1 MGWFWVC
8 SLKCTSWIAIGYPR
22 HLAMTCAQAQAMV
35 MSCEYGQCFFQSEL
49 AFYEIP
55 VQKFRW
61 HAWGWW
67 FEWRRFGWQL
77 CLLAVLV
84 TMKVRPFVCHFN
96 IVQGITSQLSVIIPR
111 CHFTRRKKWRYW
123 ELSAVGLTLSTLEF
137 LFLTTTHS
145 WNFLAILLHIL
156 YLQPQ
161 QGIKLLLWV
170 SEFLS

>member
-1 MGWFWVC
+1 MTSCQFRIHGLILGLLIKVYILDSNRLSKAFSNDLCTGTGYGDVLWVWPM
-8 SLKCTSWIAIGYPR
+8 L
-22 HLAMTCAQAQAMV
+22 
-35 MSCEYGQCFFQSEL
+35 FSE
-49 AFYEIP
+49 
-55 VQKFRW
+55 W
-61 HAWGWW
+61 TAWGWW

-170 SEFLS
+170 